1 MGEVATR
8 MTALQRAGKKA
19 LVPFVTAG
27 FPTRDVFPQL
37 LEEVSRFADIIEIG
51 VPFSDPLADGPVIQH
66 TSQVA
71 LEQGVTL
78 PWILEMLADQQARA
92 SVSVPVVLMSYL
104 NPLLQI
110 SDGDFFERARR
121 ANVAGV
127 IIPDLPVEE
136 GAPYEI
142 AARDQQMDLIYL
154 IAPTTSQERARLIAD
169 RSQGFV
175 YLVSIT
181 GVTGARDAFPA
192 ETFDFLRRMRALTNK
207 PLCVGFGISRPEQVR
222 QLAPEVD
229 GVIVGSSLL
238 RVIMEAP
245 SDPIRAAQ
253 RMLTPLRRALD
264 ESWSPSSVIN
274 AE

>member
-27 FPTRDVFPQL
+27 FPTRDVFPRL
-37 LEEVSRFADIIEIG
+37 LEEVFRFADVVEIG

-78 PWILEMLADQQARA
+78 PWILEMLADRQVRA
-92 SVSVPVVLMSYL
+92 SLSVPVVLMSYL
-104 NPLLQI
+104 NPLLQV
-110 SDGDFFERARR
+110 SDGDVFERARR
-121 ANVAGV
+121 AGVAGV

-136 GAPYEI
+136 GAVYEA

-154 IAPTTSQERARLIAD
+154 VAPTTSRERARLIAD

-192 ETFDFLRRMRALTNK
+192 ETFEFLRRMRALTNK
-207 PLCVGFGISRPEQVR
+207 PLCVGFGISRPEQVKR
-222 QLAPEVD
+222 LAPEVD

-238 RVIMEAP
+238 RAIMEAP
-245 SDPIRAAQ
+245 SDPMGAVR
-253 RMLTPLRRALD
+253 RLLLPLRRALD
-264 ESWSPSSVIN
+264 ESSSPLAIN
-274 AE
+274 SE